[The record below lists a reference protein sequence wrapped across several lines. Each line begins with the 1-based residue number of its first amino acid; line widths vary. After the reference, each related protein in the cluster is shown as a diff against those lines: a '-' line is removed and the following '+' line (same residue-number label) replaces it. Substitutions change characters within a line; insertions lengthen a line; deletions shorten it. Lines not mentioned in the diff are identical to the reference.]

1 MSRKNIIKEN
11 NKKLFES
18 RLQMKTKTN
27 TKRTQISFEHKRF
40 SDNLS
45 ILNNSQPYT
54 KIIFQ
59 KQLKNHSTLEN
70 SFLNNLNNLNNSI
83 NKKIIKINK
92 KNRNKKQ
99 NFNLNISQNKSNILI
114 KDITFFHLK
123 KSPKNREDQ
132 NKTIINVNKRITKQ
146 NSKNKNININIGRQG
161 RPKTN
166 RQGGIT
172 LNIKKTKKNNRNI
185 NFINSITRSMTTINE
200 SNNNITINNSNYIMN
215 NTNININN
223 INNGNNRVI
232 LKEKFIPKFK
242 ITNDMYIKIPN
253 RHYRTNL
260 NSNRNESNS
269 NKKFNRHNSF
279 LLNKIQKIQKIK
291 FGKRQ
296 NININLNNTNFNT
309 RLNDVIFGSNINQ
322 KGRNSINLFKNN
334 INNNKK
340 TIDICKGFTQRNLF
354 FGKYL
359 GKLFQKKKNNNNNS
373 IKYSNNNSKRKN
385 NNNTLNLE
393 KIEIGYNSNRNL
405 NNKNT
410 NYLNKF
416 IFKEKDKIKDNDNKK
431 ISRNIKNNNKK
442 APTQQSEI
450 SKKKLINNIHSEE
463 FNDININLSSNNF
476 INQINKFKDIDKTE
490 QIIEDNINGTSTKI
504 NDEFFSTEKNKKID
518 TSIEEES
525 GILSMNEV
533 QDIIHYN
540 DMNDIRKEN
549 KYLFNYNDYNIFVEK
564 YKQKICD
571 IFFDNKDNINNI
583 NRYNQNKLRSKKKYV
598 TQEIINNYNNKEF
611 EIKNCIGFKIFS
623 HNNSTKKK

>member
-1 MSRKNIIKEN
+1 M
-11 NKKLFES
+11 
-18 RLQMKTKTN
+18 
-27 TKRTQISFEHKRF
+27 
-40 SDNLS
+40 
-45 ILNNSQPYT
+45 
-54 KIIFQ
+54 
-59 KQLKNHSTLEN
+59 
-70 SFLNNLNNLNNSI
+70 
-83 NKKIIKINK
+83 
-92 KNRNKKQ
+92 
-99 NFNLNISQNKSNILI
+99 
-114 KDITFFHLK
+114 
-123 KSPKNREDQ
+123 
-132 NKTIINVNKRITKQ
+132 
-146 NSKNKNININIGRQG
+146 
-161 RPKTN
+161 
-166 RQGGIT
+166 
-172 LNIKKTKKNNRNI
+172 
-185 NFINSITRSMTTINE
+185 
-200 SNNNITINNSNYIMN
+200 
-215 NTNININN
+215 
-223 INNGNNRVI
+223 
-232 LKEKFIPKFK
+232 
-242 ITNDMYIKIPN
+242 
-253 RHYRTNL
+253 
-260 NSNRNESNS
+260 
-269 NKKFNRHNSF
+269 
-279 LLNKIQKIQKIK
+279 
-291 FGKRQ
+291 
-296 NININLNNTNFNT
+296 
-309 RLNDVIFGSNINQ
+309 
-322 KGRNSINLFKNN
+322 
-334 INNNKK
+334 
-340 TIDICKGFTQRNLF
+340 
-354 FGKYL
+354 
-359 GKLFQKKKNNNNNS
+359 
-373 IKYSNNNSKRKN
+373 KYSNNNSRRK

-476 INQINKFKDIDKTE
+476 INQMNEFKDIDKTE

>member
-1 MSRKNIIKEN
+1 M
-11 NKKLFES
+11 
-18 RLQMKTKTN
+18 
-27 TKRTQISFEHKRF
+27 
-40 SDNLS
+40 
-45 ILNNSQPYT
+45 
-54 KIIFQ
+54 
-59 KQLKNHSTLEN
+59 
-70 SFLNNLNNLNNSI
+70 
-83 NKKIIKINK
+83 
-92 KNRNKKQ
+92 
-99 NFNLNISQNKSNILI
+99 
-114 KDITFFHLK
+114 
-123 KSPKNREDQ
+123 
-132 NKTIINVNKRITKQ
+132 
-146 NSKNKNININIGRQG
+146 
-161 RPKTN
+161 
-166 RQGGIT
+166 
-172 LNIKKTKKNNRNI
+172 
-185 NFINSITRSMTTINE
+185 
-200 SNNNITINNSNYIMN
+200 
-215 NTNININN
+215 
-223 INNGNNRVI
+223 
-232 LKEKFIPKFK
+232 
-242 ITNDMYIKIPN
+242 
-253 RHYRTNL
+253 
-260 NSNRNESNS
+260 
-269 NKKFNRHNSF
+269 
-279 LLNKIQKIQKIK
+279 
-291 FGKRQ
+291 
-296 NININLNNTNFNT
+296 
-309 RLNDVIFGSNINQ
+309 
-322 KGRNSINLFKNN
+322 
-334 INNNKK
+334 
-340 TIDICKGFTQRNLF
+340 
-354 FGKYL
+354 
-359 GKLFQKKKNNNNNS
+359 
-373 IKYSNNNSKRKN
+373 KYSNNNSRRKN